1 MLQHLGNF
9 GDFRLL
15 GGVAAGVL
23 SVAGCLPEDGRRGG
37 PPPGLAFDTEGGSDD
52 GAESSTGDPG
62 DDGEAAESSTGGA
75 LDDLSEYVLGLGH
88 LAIAEYV
95 PKSEMICNGSDC
107 PSDGQEGEEFCNY
120 VHYRET
126 VHAGEFV
133 AFQPNSATL
142 WPGNIVQGDDAQY
155 GLLTPIGLS
164 RSPMTFS
171 VSLENLQ
178 GSPVGHM
185 EAPSLS
191 SFREQR
197 NEILA
202 AGTDGAV
209 PAQVSYDMMQVYDA
223 SQVAVAVGGSLDWL
237 GAASISSLFEF
248 ESDVQLNKVLVDFTQ
263 AYYTIDVDIPGLPSD
278 FFAEDVTVEELE
290 TFTGEDNP
298 PMYVQS
304 ITYGRRVIF
313 ALESTYTEEEI
324 RVAFD
329 AGFDALFASGGIEL
343 DVQHREVFEQSKI
356 SALVLGGSGTDAVKT
371 VFGVEGLFEY
381 IAAGGDY
388 SKESPGAP
396 IAYKLAY
403 LDNSGTTF
411 ALATEYSERQCYD
424 NFVDV
429 TGEVARMEYLG
440 GNDDGAGHVEVFGW
454 LKYRVAPASDPD
466 PCRQDAPGWET
477 IFDRNDGGPQDV
489 FGIWVPMNPVQKTVL
504 DIEAEPNASLC
515 LRGHLKESD
524 DCWLFCDNDDFG
536 TDAVGPIPLSQGWAG
551 DHLLEFSDE
560 GTVQAVVRI
569 SVD

>member
-1 MLQHLGNF
+1 VSVGI
-9 GDFRLL
+9 
-15 GGVAAGVL
+15 L
-23 SVAGCLPEDGRRGG
+23 SLAVGCGSADGRRIGHN
-37 PPPGLAFDTEGGSDD
+37 PGLAEDTDAGSEDGGTDAEEPEEI
-52 GAESSTGDPG
+52 AESTGSP
-62 DDGEAAESSTGGA
+62 
-75 LDDLSEYVLGLGH
+75 LDELSEYILGLGH
-88 LAIAEYV
+88 LAIAAYV
-95 PKSEMICNGSDC
+95 PKSETVCNSIDC
-107 PSDGQEGEEFCNY
+107 PQDGQEGEEFCNY
-120 VHYRET
+120 VHYEET

-155 GLLTPIGLS
+155 GLLTPIGLT

-197 NEILA
+197 NAILA
-202 AGTDGAV
+202 AGTNGAV

-248 ESDVQLNKVLVDFTQ
+248 ASDVQFNRVLVDFTQ
-263 AYYTIDVDIPGLPSD
+263 AYYTIDIDVPGLPSD
-278 FFAEDVTVEELE
+278 FFADDVTVPELE
-290 TFTGEDNP
+290 VFTGYDNP

-313 ALESTYTEEEI
+313 AIESTYTMEEI

-329 AGFDALFASGGIEL
+329 AGFDAFVVSGGVEL
-343 DVQHREVFEQSKI
+343 DVQYREIFEQSKV
-356 SALVLGGSGTDAVKT
+356 SALVLGGSGSDAVKT

-388 SKESPGAP
+388 SKDSPGAP

-403 LDNSGTTF
+403 LDNSGTQF
-411 ALATEYSERQCYD
+411 ALTTEYAERQCYD
-424 NFVDV
+424 NFLDV

-440 GNDDGAGHVEVFGW
+440 GNDDGSGAVQVFGN
-454 LKYRVAPASDPD
+454 LMFRVAPASDAD
-466 PCRQDAPGWET
+466 PCRADAPDWQV
-477 IFDRNDGGPQDV
+477 IFDRNDNGAQDV
-489 FGIWVPMNPVQKTVL
+489 YGIWVPTNPVQLTVYEL
-504 DIEAEPNASLC
+504 EAEPDANLC
-515 LRGHLKESD
+515 IRGHLREAD
-524 DCWLFCDNDDFG
+524 DCWFFCDNDDFG
-536 TDAVGPIPLSQGWAG
+536 KAAVGPIKLSQGWAG